1 MKEKIRLQRG
11 LSMKLSKGFISIY
24 GLFIFQLVI
33 VYTNCI
39 YTFVLLSYETNKLN
53 VELQSI
59 EIQVIKKVVED
70 YENYEEK
77 NEIYSIDLYTVQLD
91 YDDLSCIIKIS
102 KDDEIQLLSNLIYDD
117 YDLFVESYT
126 YIDDN
131 D

>member
-1 MKEKIRLQRG
+1 
-11 LSMKLSKGFISIY
+11 MKLSKGFISIY